1 MRVAKSSKQSL
12 TGQKF
17 KIFKSDGSSSTE
29 KDIKEFPTLDA
40 EKASMHLGKLLL
52 LFMQIT
58 GREML
63 PPTTPV
69 SGSAKKFLNRR
80 VGVIVWRQKSDTGR
94 GGVIFGPRPRSY
106 NQKVNRKVK
115 RLALTRA
122 LIDQADSNQICL
134 IEKWEISE
142 AKQSYWWFIQSIAPK
157 SKKVL
162 VVGEEFSENVGLAA
176 RNLPHAKLSF
186 AQDVSPLEIVQADM
200 IIFCENGMNKLIEKI
215 SEKNKS

>member
-1 MRVAKSSKQSL
+1 M
-12 TGQKF
+12 KF

-40 EKASMHLGKLLL
+40 EKGVDALRQVIIAVHANNRQGNASTKL
-52 LFMQIT
+52 
-58 GREML
+58 RSE
-63 PPTTPV
+63 V
-69 SGSAKKFLNRR
+69 SGSGKKIFKQKGLGVGRAGDKRAIQRR
-80 VGVIVWRQKSDTGR
+80 G

-142 AKQSYWWFIQSIAPK
+142 AKTKLLNGVIQSIAPK

-162 VVGEEFSENVGLAA
+162 VVGDEFSENVGLAA
-176 RNLPHAKLSF
+176 RNLPNAKLSF

>member
-1 MRVAKSSKQSL
+1 M
-12 TGQKF
+12 KF

-40 EKASMHLGKLLL
+40 DKGIDALRQVIIAVHANNRQGNASTKL
-52 LFMQIT
+52 
-58 GREML
+58 RSE
-63 PPTTPV
+63 V
-69 SGSAKKFLNRR
+69 SGSGKKIFKQKGLGVGRAGDKRAIQRR
-80 VGVIVWRQKSDTGR
+80 G

-142 AKQSYWWFIQSIAPK
+142 AKTKFLIGVIQSIAPK

-176 RNLPHAKLSF
+176 RNIAHTKLSL

-200 IIFCENGMNKLIEKI
+200 IIICENGMNNLIEKI
-215 SEKNKS
+215 SENNKS